1 MGERSQLMLPR
12 RKRRLPPK
20 PPDPPQ
26 GMMWLYWR
34 LVPIEDAEEH
44 AKNIM
49 GNFDE
54 LPRKQRDLLNYRH
67 VLSPSKTRKKRR
79 SHR

>member
-1 MGERSQLMLPR
+1 
-12 RKRRLPPK
+12 
-20 PPDPPQ
+20 
-26 GMMWLYWR
+26 MMWLYWR

-67 VLSPSKTRKKRR
+67 VTRKKRR

>member
-1 MGERSQLMLPR
+1 MLPR

-20 PPDPPQ
+20 PPDPPE

-34 LVPIEDAEEH
+34 LVPIEDAEER
-44 AKNIM
+44 AKDVM

-54 LPRKQRDLLNYRH
+54 LPRKQRDLLNYRR
-67 VLSPSKTRKKRR
+67 VLNHSKTGTKRR
-79 SHR
+79 R